1 MYQPTGWPL
10 VARIRL
16 FLWCVLALTGINAAA
31 QNSIQSVSTSSQGS
45 LEVVRVETAAPLR
58 AVPEGF
64 IVQSPARIAFDFPE
78 VASNVPRQALTSSKG
93 NLRSVNVVQ
102 AGNRSRM
109 VLNLQQST
117 NYDAKI
123 EGNVLFLY
131 LQPVTATAVPV
142 KESPLVTAQE
152 AVQLPFIKDIDFR
165 KASELAGRVIVTLP
179 NSQVGV
185 DIKQQGKALLV
196 QFSGV
201 ALPEG
206 LRRRLD
212 VADFGTPIQFVRST
226 QSGQN
231 VQLLIEPKGNW
242 EHSAYQ
248 SDTQFVLEVT
258 ELKVDPN
265 KLTEKPGYSGEKLS
279 LNFQNIEI
287 RSLLQVIA
295 DFTSFN
301 IVTSESVSGAV
312 TLRLKD
318 VPWDQALDIILQAKG
333 LGVRKTGNVL
343 WVAPKDELIAK
354 EKQELE
360 AKVNVE
366 SLEPLKTQV
375 FQLKFAKA
383 ADVVPR
389 LGGGQ
394 GAAAPAQGA
403 QAGAGSTGL
412 LSVRGSVSA
421 DPRTNQLFVTDIPS
435 RLTAVQALLE
445 QIDVGVQQVVI
456 EARIV
461 EANDSFGRSLG
472 VRLGGA
478 DLRGVRGGDTGYSVG
493 GGNRLTF
500 GGGQTSGN
508 QGKTT
513 YSASDSSTGLFNNGG
528 SSAFSNFVNLPM
540 TPPAGS
546 ADDAVASL
554 ALTLFNPAANRLLSL
569 EIQAMEAEGK
579 GTIVS
584 SPRLM
589 TANQV
594 TAIIEQGKEI
604 PYTIQ
609 TDKGSITAFKK
620 AVLKLEVTPQI
631 TPDGKI
637 ILDLQI
643 NKDSQGTPTPKGD
656 VTIDTKAI
664 KTQAIVENGG
674 TVMLGGIFEAI
685 ENNSETKIPLLG
697 DLPYVGNL
705 FKSRFKDT
713 SRKEMLV
720 FITPRVLDK

>member
-1 MYQPTGWPL
+1 
-10 VARIRL
+10 
-16 FLWCVLALTGINAAA
+16 
-31 QNSIQSVSTSSQGS
+31 
-45 LEVVRVETAAPLR
+45 
-58 AVPEGF
+58 
-64 IVQSPARIAFDFPE
+64 
-78 VASNVPRQALTSSKG
+78 
-93 NLRSVNVVQ
+93 
-102 AGNRSRM
+102 
-109 VLNLQQST
+109 
-117 NYDAKI
+117 
-123 EGNVLFLY
+123 
-131 LQPVTATAVPV
+131 
-142 KESPLVTAQE
+142 
-152 AVQLPFIKDIDFR
+152 
-165 KASELAGRVIVTLP
+165 
-179 NSQVGV
+179 
-185 DIKQQGKALLV
+185 
-196 QFSGV
+196 
-201 ALPEG
+201 
-206 LRRRLD
+206 
-212 VADFGTPIQFVRST
+212 
-226 QSGQN
+226 
-231 VQLLIEPKGNW
+231 
-242 EHSAYQ
+242 
-248 SDTQFVLEVT
+248 
-258 ELKVDPN
+258 
-265 KLTEKPGYSGEKLS
+265 
-279 LNFQNIEI
+279 
-287 RSLLQVIA
+287 
-295 DFTSFN
+295 
-301 IVTSESVSGAV
+301 
-312 TLRLKD
+312 
-318 VPWDQALDIILQAKG
+318 
-333 LGVRKTGNVL
+333 
-343 WVAPKDELIAK
+343 PKDELIAK

-394 GAAAPAQGA
+394 GAAPAAGG
-403 QAGAGSTGL
+403 QASASTSTGL
-412 LSVRGSVSA
+412 LSTRGSVAA

-435 RLTAVQALLE
+435 RLVAVQALLE
-445 QIDVGVQQVVI
+445 RIDVGVQQVVI

-478 DLRGVRGGDTGYSVG
+478 DLRGVNKGDAGYGVG
-493 GGNRLTF
+493 GGNRVTF
-500 GGGQTSGN
+500 GGSYGAAAN
-508 QGKTT
+508 
-513 YSASDSSTGLFNNGG
+513 STGFFGADA
-528 SSAFSNFVNLPM
+528 SSAFSNFVNLPI
-540 TPPAGS
+540 TPPPGTAES
-546 ADDAVASL
+546 AVASL
-554 ALTLFNPAANRLLSL
+554 ALTLFNPMANRLLSL

-604 PYTIQ
+604 PYTVQ
-609 TDKGSITAFKK
+609 NANGPPTTNYKK

-656 VTIDTKAI
+656 VIIDTKAI

-685 ENNSETKIPLLG
+685 ENNSETKVPLLG

>member
-445 QIDVGVQQVVI
+445 RIDVGVQQVVI

-461 EANDSFGRSLG
+461 EANDSFGRTLG

-478 DLRGVRGGDTGYSVG
+478 DLRGLRGGDAGFAVG

-500 GGGQTSGN
+500 GSS
-508 QGKTT
+508 
-513 YSASDSSTGLFNNGG
+513 YSAAQNSTGYYGSDATLDSS
-528 SSAFSNFVNLPM
+528 FVNLP
-540 TPPAGS
+540 AK
-546 ADDAVASL
+546 SL
-554 ALTLFNPAANRLLSL
+554 SSTSTVVPSFAMTLFNPMANRLLNL

-579 GTIVS
+579 GTVVS

-589 TANQV
+589 TADQV
-594 TAIIEQGKEI
+594 KALIEQGTDI
-604 PYTIQ
+604 PYVVATRDGN
-609 TDKGSITAFKK
+609 TLAFKK

-631 TPDGKI
+631 TPDGQI
-637 ILDLQI
+637 ILDLEI
-643 NKDSQGTPTPKGD
+643 NKDSVGERLPQG
-656 VTIDTKAI
+656 VAINTKAI
-664 KTQAIVENGG
+664 KTQAIVDNGG
-674 TVMLGGIFEAI
+674 TIMLGGIFESSEI
-685 ENNSETKIPLLG
+685 RSENKVPLLG

-705 FKSRFKDT
+705 FKNRSVETD
-713 SRKEMLV
+713 RKEMLV
-720 FITPRVLDK
+720 FITPRILGK

>member
-1 MYQPTGWPL
+1 MMHRIHMFQRAGWLRLAHIKLMVCLALL
-10 VARIRL
+10 VAG
-16 FLWCVLALTGINAAA
+16 ANAAA
-31 QNSIQSVSTSSQGS
+31 QNAIKSVSSSSQGS
-45 LEVVRVETAAPLR
+45 VEVVRVETSAPLKGL
-58 AVPEGF
+58 PEGF
-64 IVQSPARIAFDFPE
+64 IVQSPARIAFDFPGTT
-78 VASNVPRQALTSSKG
+78 SDVPRQALSSAKG

-131 LQPVTATAVPV
+131 LQPVTSTAIAV
-142 KESPLVTAQE
+142 KESPLVSAQE
-152 AVQLPFIKDIDFR
+152 PAPLPFIQDIDFR
-165 KASELAGRVIVTLP
+165 KASELSGRVVVTLP

-212 VADFGTPIQFVRST
+212 VADFGTPIQFVKST
-226 QSGQN
+226 QAGQN

-258 ELKVDPN
+258 ELKIDPN

-394 GAAAPAQGA
+394 GAAPAAGGQATSAP
-403 QAGAGSTGL
+403 TGL
-412 LSVRGSVSA
+412 LSNRGSVSA

-435 RLTAVQALLE
+435 RLLSVQALLE
-445 QIDVGVQQVVI
+445 RIDVGVQQVVI

-461 EANDSFGRSLG
+461 EANDSFGKTLG
-472 VRLGGA
+472 VKLGGA
-478 DLRGVRGGDTGYSVG
+478 DLRGLRGGDAGYSVG
-493 GGNRLTF
+493 SGNRVTF
-500 GGGQTSGN
+500 GS
-508 QGKTT
+508 T
-513 YSASDSSTGLFNNGG
+513 YGASQNSTGYYG
-528 SSAFSNFVNLPM
+528 SDATLDSTFVNLPAK
-540 TPPAGS
+540 TLNSTS
-546 ADDAVASL
+546 ATIPSF
-554 ALTLFNPAANRLLSL
+554 ALTLFNPMSNRLLNL

-579 GTIVS
+579 GTVVS

-589 TANQV
+589 TADQV
-594 TAIIEQGKEI
+594 KALIEQGTDI
-604 PYTIQ
+604 PYVVATRDGN
-609 TDKGSITAFKK
+609 TLAFKK

-631 TPDGKI
+631 TPDGQI
-637 ILDLQI
+637 ILDLEI
-643 NKDSQGTPTPKGD
+643 NKDSVGERLTQG
-656 VTIDTKAI
+656 VAINTKAI
-664 KTQAIVENGG
+664 KTQAIVDNGG
-674 TVMLGGIFEAI
+674 TVMLGGIFES
-685 ENNSETKIPLLG
+685 SETRSESKVPLLG
-697 DLPYVGNL
+697 DLPVVGNL
-705 FKSRFKDT
+705 FKNRSVETART
-713 SRKEMLV
+713 EMLV
-720 FITPRVLDK
+720 FITPRILGK